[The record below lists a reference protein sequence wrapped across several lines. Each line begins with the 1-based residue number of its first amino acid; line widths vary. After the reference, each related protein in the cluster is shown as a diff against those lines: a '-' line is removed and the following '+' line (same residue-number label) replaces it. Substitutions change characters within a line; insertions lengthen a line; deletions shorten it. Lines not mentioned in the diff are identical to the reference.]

1 MSLHFAELD
10 RSVTSMTSTLSIGSP
25 YSDDPSTA
33 YVTPM
38 ETPSNLN
45 VSTATVDYFSVSV
58 QQRNIPRNA
67 LRTPFLP
74 DVSSPF
80 ATARASPP
88 PLSDAF
94 LSRRARHSEPN
105 SFPTPAQMAAKQ
117 PLYSSQPLEPA
128 SEPDTLVDF
137 SHSVVADLLR
147 DAMFPC
153 TDDEDCECHDFGVCE
168 CGHNTSK
175 PPNVLLLDAR
185 SSSEFTLGHIRY
197 AMQVV
202 VPSTLLKRWTSAI
215 EKVLGSPLMVAARS
229 PPTSTSSSPDTS
241 CLAFAVPTGSSPPTR
256 ESSNLTTT
264 MTTTLHELVLRVRES
279 THIIVYGNAADRRA
293 IAESNLVRLV
303 RKILLFYS
311 CEAALGWLEG
321 GFEQFATLHPQLL
334 DGWNTLR
341 AAKSSL
347 QLAPSTM
354 NFGGLGIDLPQ
365 MQIVSPLFDSD
376 VVSLVS
382 PAPKDGEFIRSGHR
396 GLPRNASG
404 SSISSLAS
412 LSGTEFE
419 SSSELAKLEFFS
431 ETLSIVPPTGI
442 PRFLVDLLH
451 SKQNLVEIIS
461 GKFQELEME
470 EARRLEM
477 SFRAQSEADEFSLS
491 VGLEGGDR
499 NRYKNIW
506 PFNYNRVPL
515 TTSTRGDYI
524 NASLVFNPMCGD
536 HCMAPFQESSTYNP
550 CTSYIA
556 TQRPLP
562 STGADFWRMCWEQ
575 DVSVIVMLSDSNEGG
590 RIGFNYFPSS
600 FDQPQAY
607 FGSEYIVSLLSLH
620 PTSDTSIHVRILN
633 LQSATGTSES
643 RRICHIQFSAWPDHG
658 IPKSP
663 DSILRLQHIVSSLR
677 RGHAPVVVHCSAGCG
692 RTGTFIAL
700 DSIIS
705 SGSADT
711 LEHAEDVVFATVAR
725 LRMQRMRT
733 VQTLSQ
739 FAFCY
744 EVLLRRARKSDIETP
759 GAEGMIMDEREDDGT
774 VWIRRNAKATTD
786 GLRSQWHQKTSAAF
800 LAGVNRLHA

>member
-1 MSLHFAELD
+1 
-10 RSVTSMTSTLSIGSP
+10 MTSTLSLNSP
-25 YSDDPSTA
+25 YSDDPSPA
-33 YVTPM
+33 FVTPM
-38 ETPSNLN
+38 ETPSNMN
-45 VSTATVDYFSVSV
+45 VTSASMDYFSVTN
-58 QQRNIPRNA
+58 QQRNIPRST

-74 DVSSPF
+74 NVTSPF

-88 PLSDAF
+88 PLSDSF
-94 LSRRARHSEPN
+94 LARKVRQSEP
-105 SFPTPAQMAAKQ
+105 SSAPISAQMAVQ
-117 PLYSSQPLEPA
+117 QSQYSSQPSEP

-153 TDDEDCECHDFGVCE
+153 TDDEDCECHNFGRCE
-168 CGHNTSK
+168 CGHNASR

-185 SSSEFTLGHIRY
+185 SSSEFNLGHIRY

-202 VPSTLLKRWTSAI
+202 VPSTLLKRWTTAI

-229 PPTSTSSSPDTS
+229 PPTSTASSPDTT
-241 CLAFAVPTGSSPPTR
+241 CLAFGIPTGSSPPTR

-311 CEAALGWLEG
+311 CDAALGWLEG

-341 AAKSSL
+341 AAKSSM

-354 NFGGLGIDLPQ
+354 NFGGLGIDLPP

-376 VVSLVS
+376 IVSLVS
-382 PAPKDGEFIRSGHR
+382 PAPKDGDFIRPAHR
-396 GLPRNASG
+396 GLPRNTSG

-412 LSGTEFE
+412 LSGTDSE
-419 SSSELAKLEFFS
+419 SSSEFANLELFS
-431 ETLSIVPPTGI
+431 DTPSIIPPAGT
-442 PRFLVDLLH
+442 PRFLVELLR
-451 SKQNLVEIIS
+451 SKPNLVETIS
-461 GKFQELEME
+461 GKFQELEMG
-470 EARRLEM
+470 EARRLEI
-477 SFRAQSEADEFSLS
+477 SFRAQSEVDEFSLS

-524 NASLVFNPMCGD
+524 NASLIFNPMCGD
-536 HCMAPFQESSTYNP
+536 HCLAPFQGNPTYNP
-550 CTSYIA
+550 CTTYIA

-562 STGADFWRMCWEQ
+562 STAADFWRICWEQ
-575 DVSVIVMLSDSNEGG
+575 DVSAIVMLSDSNEGG
-590 RIGFNYFPSS
+590 RIGFNYFPAS

-607 FGSEYIVSLLSLH
+607 FGSECIVSLQSLH
-620 PTSDTSIHVRILN
+620 PTSDPSIHLRILN
-633 LQSATGTSES
+633 LQPATGASEA
-643 RRICHIQFSAWPDHG
+643 RRIYHIQFTAWPDHG

-663 DSILRLQHIVSSLR
+663 DSILRLQHLVSSMR

-692 RTGTFIAL
+692 RTGTFITL

-711 LEHAEDVVFATVAR
+711 HEHSEDVVFATVAR

-744 EVLLRRARKSDIETP
+744 EVLWRRARRADIETP
-759 GAEGMIMDEREDDGT
+759 TGADMMIDEGDDDGR
-774 VWIRRNAKATTD
+774 VWIGRNVKGATQVS
-786 GLRSQWHQKTSAAF
+786 RSQWHQKTLATF
-800 LAGVNRLHA
+800 LERVNRLHA